1 MGCKRLNTDF
11 FTFLEIVHSKK
22 SASEEKKRINYYP
35 FGLKHRG
42 YNNIVS
48 SLGNSVAQKYSYNGK
63 EHNQELGLDWYDY
76 GARNYDASLGR
87 WMNIDPLAENYL
99 DMSPYNYVANNPI
112 FYIDPDGMK
121 IKDPDKVAEKYK
133 NHLNSTAAAIKSFV
147 KSGAI
152 SAEAGGKLTS
162 FTSSELKKID
172 KLEKSDQVYTFSS
185 KTTSKEGSVQYDAS
199 TEEVKV
205 TVGKGDVGL
214 IGHELNH
221 AYQFEKGDIS
231 IIADNSGYGSLY
243 DVGDETE
250 SYNVERMA
258 NSGPLNIHKP
268 WKNADVLNFGKTK
281 MSPPA
286 YQTLPTISIKLKSK
300 QGKALRKRTIEA
312 GKNGTPVKEVYI
324 GWQKDYA
331 KGAKQKK

>member
-1 MGCKRLNTDF
+1 
-11 FTFLEIVHSKK
+11 
-22 SASEEKKRINYYP
+22 
-35 FGLKHRG
+35 
-42 YNNIVS
+42 
-48 SLGNSVAQKYSYNGK
+48 
-63 EHNQELGLDWYDY
+63 
-76 GARNYDASLGR
+76 
-87 WMNIDPLAENYL
+87 MNLDPLAENYL
-99 DMSPYNYVANNPI
+99 DNSPYNYVANNPT

-133 NHLNSTAAAIKSFV
+133 NHLNSTAKAIQSLI

-152 SAEAGGKLTS
+152 TAADGGKLTS

-172 KLEKSDQVYTFSS
+172 KLEKSDQVYTCSS
-185 KTTSKEGSVQYDAS
+185 KTTSKEGGVQYDAS

-205 TVGKGDVGL
+205 TVGKSDIGL

-231 IIADNSGYGSLY
+231 IISDNTGYGSLY

-258 NSGPLNIHKP
+258 KSGALNVHKP
-268 WKNADVLNFGKTK
+268 WKNADVLSFGKTQ

-286 YQTLPTISIKLKSK
+286 YQTLPTISINLKSK
-300 QGKALRKRTIEA
+300 QGKALRKKTIEA

-324 GWQKDYA
+324 GWQKDYT

>member
-1 MGCKRLNTDF
+1 MGCPKLTYQPETKLRLIKT
-11 FTFLEIVHSKK
+11 
-22 SASEEKKRINYYP
+22 
-35 FGLKHRG
+35 
-42 YNNIVS
+42 
-48 SLGNSVAQKYSYNGK
+48 
-63 EHNQELGLDWYDY
+63 
-76 GARNYDASLGR
+76 GR
-87 WMNIDPLAENYL
+87 SREAKVKQSFISIDPLAENYL
-99 DMSPYNYVANNPI
+99 DMSPYNYVANNPV

-133 NHLNSTAAAIKSFV
+133 NHLNSTATAVQILV

-152 SAEAGGKLTS
+152 TAEDGGKLTS

-185 KTTSKEGSVQYDAS
+185 QTTSKEGGVQYDAS

-205 TVGKGDVGL
+205 TVGKSDIGL

-231 IIADNSGYGSLY
+231 IISDNSGYGNLY

-250 SYNVERMA
+250 SYNVERMSKSVA
-258 NSGPLNIHKP
+258 LNVHKP
-268 WKNADVLNFGKTK
+268 WKNADILSFGKTQ

-286 YQTLPTISIKLKSK
+286 YQTLPTISIKLRSK
-300 QGKALRKRTIEA
+300 QGKALRMKTIEA
-312 GKNGTPVKEVYI
+312 GRNGTPVKEVYI
-324 GWQKDYA
+324 GWQ
-331 KGAKQKK
+331 

>member
-1 MGCKRLNTDF
+1 MNGTEHPYK
-11 FTFLEIVHSKK
+11 
-22 SASEEKKRINYYP
+22 
-35 FGLKHRG
+35 
-42 YNNIVS
+42 
-48 SLGNSVAQKYSYNGK
+48 YNGK
-63 EHNQELGLDWYDY
+63 ELEEELGLGWYDY
-76 GARNYDASLGR
+76 GARNYGAALGR
-87 WMNIDPLAENYL
+87 WFNIDPLAENYL
-99 DMSPYNYVANNPI
+99 DLSPYNYVANNPI

-133 NHLNSTAAAIKSFV
+133 NHLNTTAAAIKSYI

-152 SAEAGGKLTS
+152 SEEDGGKLTS
-162 FTSSELKKID
+162 FTSSELKKIE

-185 KTTSKEGSVQYDAS
+185 KTTSKEGGVQYDAS

-231 IIADNSGYGSLY
+231 IMVDNSGYGSLY

-258 NSGPLNIHKP
+258 KSGVLNIQTT
-268 WKNADVLNFGKTK
+268 WKNADVLKFGKTQ

-300 QGKALRKRTIEA
+300 QGRALRKKTIEA

-331 KGAKQKK
+331 KGAKKKK